1 MRFAPLF
8 LLLFVAVPS
17 QAAEWRMLSD
27 SEFTFEATFEGSA
40 APGRFEQFD
49 LDLEF
54 DPANPGAGRLRVTV
68 SLAGADMGDPDINTI
83 IANPIWFDA
92 GHFPRAVFESERI
105 ETGAPGEF
113 VATGVL
119 DLKGISQTVVVPFT
133 WSEDSSQKGARADM
147 RGEFVLQRLDFNV
160 GSGEWATADAIG
172 IDVRLQFDLA
182 LERSE

>member
-1 MRFAPLF
+1 MVMRFTLLF

-27 SEFTFEATFEGSA
+27 SEFMFEAIFEGSA

-83 IANPIWFDA
+83 IADPIWFDA
-92 GHFPRAVFESERI
+92 GHFPQAVFESERI
-105 ETGAPGEF
+105 EAGAPGEF

-133 WSEDSSQKGARADM
+133 WSEQGARADM
-147 RGEFVLQRLDFNV
+147 RGEFVLQRIDFNV
-160 GSGEWATADAIG
+160 GSGEWATGDAIG
-172 IDVRLQFDLA
+172 IDVRLQFDLV
-182 LERSE
+182 LEREE